1 MNFSSNF
8 RFSASSEVKSLKKR
22 LDFLNVAKNGK
33 KKFTES
39 FILQKLK
46 RHSPNN
52 LALKSNVTRI
62 GLTVSRKVGKSVI
75 RNKIKRRLRSISNE
89 ILINKGKR
97 NYDYVI
103 VANKKVLFLDYQELK
118 KDLIKALK

>member
-1 MNFSSNF
+1 MPILL
-8 RFSASSEVKSLKKR
+8 ESLKKR